1 MTTAQTR
8 KTAKEA
14 TAPTA
19 VISDYLDTLSENHA
33 KFAETMKEGRERA
46 RRISE
51 ELTAAFVAGQRDLLG
66 LARQIAANPTDMA
79 ASSKAVMDAAAAA
92 QERSLTLGKLVYS
105 EQVEAGAEVRKFW
118 ETTLATPPSFSLPSF
133 SMPNFNVPN
142 FSLPGMNSWFAKA

>member
-19 VISDYLDTLSENHA
+19 VFSDYLDTLSENHA

-51 ELTAAFVAGQRDLLG
+51 ELNAAFVAGQRDLLG
-66 LARQIAANPTDMA
+66 LARQIAANPTDVA

-92 QERSLTLGKLVYS
+92 PILAAITGATGFSADLDHLSLQGLC
-105 EQVEAGAEVRKFW
+105 
-118 ETTLATPPSFSLPSF
+118 ATCRADQK
-133 SMPNFNVPN
+133 
-142 FSLPGMNSWFAKA
+142 G

>member
-8 KTAKEA
+8 KTAKDA

-19 VISDYLDTLSENHA
+19 VFSDYLDTLSENHT
-33 KFAETMKEGRERA
+33 KFAESMKEGRERA

-51 ELTAAFVAGQRDLLG
+51 ELTAAMVAGQRDLLG
-66 LARQIAANPTDMA
+66 LARQIAANPTDVA

-92 QERSLTLGKLVYS
+92 QERSLALGKLVYS
-105 EQVEAGAEVRKFW
+105 EQVDVGAEVRKFW
-118 ETTLATPPSFSLPSF
+118 ETTFSTPPSFSLPSF
-133 SMPNFNVPN
+133 NMPN

>member
-8 KTAKEA
+8 KTAKDA

-19 VISDYLDTLSENHA
+19 VFSDYLDTLSENHT
-33 KFAETMKEGRERA
+33 KFAESMKEGRERA

-51 ELTAAFVAGQRDLLG
+51 ELTAAMVAGQRDLLG
-66 LARQIAANPTDMA
+66 LARQIAANPTDVA

-92 QERSLTLGKLVYS
+92 QERSLALGKLVYS
-105 EQVEAGAEVRKFW
+105 EQVEVGAEVRKFW
-118 ETTLATPPSFSLPSF
+118 ETTFSTPPSFSLPSF
-133 SMPNFNVPN
+133 NMPN

>member
-8 KTAKEA
+8 KTAKDA

-19 VISDYLDTLSENHA
+19 VFSDYLDTLSERHE

-51 ELTAAFVAGQRDLLG
+51 ELTSALVAGQRDLLG
-66 LARQIAANPTDMA
+66 LARQIAANPTDVA

-92 QERSLTLGKLVYS
+92 QERSLALGKLVYS
-105 EQVEAGAEVRKFW
+105 EQVEVGAEVRKFW
-118 ETTLATPPSFSLPSF
+118 ETTLATPANFSLPSF
-133 SMPNFNVPN
+133 NLPNFT
-142 FSLPGMNSWFAKA
+142 LPGMNSWFAKA